1 MCCRQGS
8 ALHRPEGR
16 VGPQRVGDL
25 SKVAEVVS
33 GQPGQMPGA
42 GHEPPWPLASG
53 HLGPPPCHSR
63 AATPPRPRHAPCWIF
78 TSHVWLGTLK
88 FIQRKLDEKSSA
100 SVPLVTLQA
109 LRSHRRLLT
118 APRESVDRDDFPHDG
133 TFSRTAR
140 HNGALSLMRRLH
152 RLPPGADPFSRASW
166 ALLTSGSWGNSETY
180 VKVIT
185 STLDPPPPRSPPWQC
200 HPFHPLPVAHPQP
213 RPVCPS
219 SLCFWECGALFTLM
233 LLPTWM
239 IGWGTAPL
247 GPQVWKVP
255 KK

>member
-1 MCCRQGS
+1 MNHHGRW
-8 ALHRPEGR
+8 LPVTWVPHLVTPEL
-16 VGPQRVGDL
+16 QR
-25 SKVAEVVS
+25 
-33 GQPGQMPGA
+33 
-42 GHEPPWPLASG
+42 
-53 HLGPPPCHSR
+53 
-63 AATPPRPRHAPCWIF
+63 PPRPRHAPCWIF

-166 ALLTSGSWGNSETY
+166 ALLTSGSWGNSET
-180 VKVIT
+180 
-185 STLDPPPPRSPPWQC
+185 
-200 HPFHPLPVAHPQP
+200 
-213 RPVCPS
+213 
-219 SLCFWECGALFTLM
+219 
-233 LLPTWM
+233 
-239 IGWGTAPL
+239 
-247 GPQVWKVP
+247 
-255 KK
+255 